1 MHIRYQALS
10 KYQAITKK
18 AEGQR
23 SMQSLLHVLPLETL
37 TSPPQQLPQEQTHG
51 ITPSCTWTMHCRTA
65 SAIFTSPR
73 PRTASIQHPPAPSWH
88 WSRGGLQNGGAP
100 PQPCWPPLVYRNW
113 ALEAAVYHSCCEKHA
128 PWQKLHSHQLNNLSS
143 KKHTLTKWS
152 TGLTPSAQVS
162 GYSSE
167 TKTIGND
174 GFFFSFSFPREGDL
188 TRKKKKRTKLT
199 AWNSAWNNTQIRNHN
214 CNKGRWCGFKTE
226 AMKYTSHTIYRIF
239 SLHSMQ
245 ACISEA
251 MQYWQQ

>member
-1 MHIRYQALS
+1 MGTLHIRYQALS

-23 SMQSLLHVLPLETL
+23 SMQSLLHILPLETL

-188 TRKKKKRTKLT
+188 TRKKKKK
-199 AWNSAWNNTQIRNHN
+199 N
-214 CNKGRWCGFKTE
+214 
-226 AMKYTSHTIYRIF
+226 
-239 SLHSMQ
+239 
-245 ACISEA
+245 
-251 MQYWQQ
+251 